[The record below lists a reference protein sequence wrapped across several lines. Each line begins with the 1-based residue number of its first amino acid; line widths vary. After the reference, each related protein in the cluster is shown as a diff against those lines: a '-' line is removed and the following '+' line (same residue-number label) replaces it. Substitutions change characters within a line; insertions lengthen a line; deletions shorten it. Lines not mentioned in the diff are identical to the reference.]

1 MHNDRVKGEAHTHT
15 KKSSEIEGACWWDEM
30 TWVPET
36 ESLRLKKMRCPGYFH
51 AMMLTRGSHTPLV
64 KLSTLAPPGLHRR

>member
-36 ESLRLKKMRCPGYFH
+36 ESLRLKNNEVSRLFPCYDVDS
-51 AMMLTRGSHTPLV
+51 R
-64 KLSTLAPPGLHRR
+64 